1 MSEMTY
7 DEALAHFGKKGMKWG
22 VRKENPGAIAR
33 GARKLAT
40 AQTQEV
46 IRGHKQ
52 ALSGEGMVGLVSKL
66 DKHTWGGNGRFEGY
80 HNKKISE
87 LERSVERI
95 AKGELVATTIL
106 FGPVYSKEKKQ
117 K

>member
-1 MSEMTY
+1 MSEMTR
-7 DEALAHFGKKGMKWG
+7 EQALEHFGVKGMHWG
-22 VRKENPGAIAR
+22 TRKANPGPIGR
-33 GARKLAT
+33 TARKVAT
-40 AQTQEV
+40 YQTQDMIESHKKALEG
-46 IRGHKQ
+46 RGI
-52 ALSGEGMVGLVSKL
+52 EGFLAKA
-66 DKHTWGGNGRFEGY
+66 DKYTWGGGGRFEGY

-106 FGPVYSKEKKQ
+106 FGPQYTKEKK